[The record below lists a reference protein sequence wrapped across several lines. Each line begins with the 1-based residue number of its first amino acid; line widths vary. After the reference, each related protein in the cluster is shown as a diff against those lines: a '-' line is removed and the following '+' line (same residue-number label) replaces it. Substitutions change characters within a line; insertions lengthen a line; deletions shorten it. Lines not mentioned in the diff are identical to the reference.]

1 MFRTFFFLSENQSST
16 YVKVL
21 MVKGWLLLRYR
32 GKSTLAHF
40 DFTCSSDIVDTLND
54 NRYLVEG
61 LEDYYKDRLSDV

>member
-1 MFRTFFFLSENQSST
+1 M
-16 YVKVL
+16 KVL